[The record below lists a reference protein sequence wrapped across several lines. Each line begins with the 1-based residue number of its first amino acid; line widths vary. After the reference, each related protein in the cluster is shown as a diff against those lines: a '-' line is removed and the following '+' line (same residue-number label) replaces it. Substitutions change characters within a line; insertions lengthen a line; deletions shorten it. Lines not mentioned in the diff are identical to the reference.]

1 MAECC
6 GWSTCCSPSPAR
18 TPVPTVRTRATC
30 TATTL
35 MTFAPS
41 GDAAGSMRQAMPPT
55 PSRLMRATIAFWIA
69 ARALSV
75 SSPPMTAISAGV
87 TVIATPPEDGDPENV
102 LPWW

>member
-1 MAECC
+1 
-6 GWSTCCSPSPAR
+6 
-18 TPVPTVRTRATC
+18 
-30 TATTL
+30 
-35 MTFAPS
+35 
-41 GDAAGSMRQAMPPT
+41 MPPT

-75 SSPPMTAISAGV
+75 SSPPITAISAGV